1 MTRKN
6 TKNKK
11 YKKTLR
17 NKKMLKNKK
26 TLRNIKIVHIR
37 QKNNRT
43 KKGGLFSRFFKTG
56 PSQEETNEFVNRF
69 TMYINDIIRLQQSK
83 KQQPKKQQQQL
94 YEKVNETINYINNI
108 SNNVDKN
115 ISITND
121 ESAISGLPIYI
132 VGRFVEKKTYR
143 DNLINSLKNKG
154 FSFNETVLN
163 DEVNQAEERR
173 NIDVQIKPSQKQETI
188 KNIKPVTKT
197 QTQIIT
203 AMKPNNTVQLENIL
217 TDKKAREIEE
227 KRLFDEQQKRI
238 KQDIENRINER
249 KIAEEN
255 EKIKRKEIEKANIEA
270 IKQEQLL
277 RQQNE
282 ILPKREAT
290 IVRPVEPTSKEINEV
305 EQNIAE
311 IKEAEDNDENF
322 KLLMADEQNANT
334 IVIQDAPSE
343 PQKDNDPQKDNE
355 SIDVEE
361 PNLVQTITI
370 IKHEPYEINTL
381 PQYWL
386 KYFPHDMLYAFRDC
400 MLSML
405 DNPVNLGE
413 IIKSYFPALRIN
425 KQDDKYI
432 SALMSDKKISLDDKD
447 YYKQIYENN
456 LKTSID
462 FILLYIGIISN
473 ILLYHYNPYD
483 RCFLILKGGK
493 AIQMNCSK
501 GYESNDIDILIVS
514 QYDTVNKKELA
525 IEISKLLV
533 WIVSKQNKI
542 KQLSMVEVDKLESL
556 IKISMITEYGYQAL
570 VDIGY
575 HIPKEEVRSYFEI
588 SNLFISNVY
597 NLPFTYFLNG
607 QPLLITYQMCFIS
620 QSIEQMIEEKIYF
633 YIKYIILKNYTVN
646 DNAVFFIPKIIRS
659 IGKLLTCNIN
669 ISDKQISK
677 IIYKVKTEKEKY
689 LKGVTEIPSKRIV
702 EEVISIVQD
711 FITKNYDKK

>member
-1 MTRKN
+1 M
-6 TKNKK
+6 
-11 YKKTLR
+11 
-17 NKKMLKNKK
+17 
-26 TLRNIKIVHIR
+26 
-37 QKNNRT
+37 
-43 KKGGLFSRFFKTG
+43 
-56 PSQEETNEFVNRF
+56 
-69 TMYINDIIRLQQSK
+69 
-83 KQQPKKQQQQL
+83 
-94 YEKVNETINYINNI
+94 
-108 SNNVDKN
+108 
-115 ISITND
+115 
-121 ESAISGLPIYI
+121 
-132 VGRFVEKKTYR
+132 
-143 DNLINSLKNKG
+143 
-154 FSFNETVLN
+154 
-163 DEVNQAEERR
+163 NQAEERR
-173 NIDVQIKPSQKQETI
+173 NIALQIKPPQKQETI
-188 KNIKPVTKT
+188 KNIKPVTKRET
-197 QTQIIT
+197 HIIT
-203 AMKPNNTVQLENIL
+203 EMKPNDTVELDNIL
-217 TDKKAREIEE
+217 KDKKAREIEE
-227 KRLFDEQQKRI
+227 KRLFDEEQKRI
-238 KQDIENRINER
+238 KLDIENTKNQR

-255 EKIKRKEIEKANIEA
+255 EKIKRKEREKANIAA

-277 RQQNE
+277 KQQNE
-282 ILPKREAT
+282 ILLPKREAI
-290 IVRPVEPTSKEINEV
+290 IVRPVAPTSEEIKEEK
-305 EQNIAE
+305 QNIAK

-334 IVIQDAPSE
+334 IVIQDAPTE
-343 PQKDNDPQKDNE
+343 PQKDNV
-355 SIDVEE
+355 SIDVQE
-361 PNLVQTITI
+361 PNLVQTITM
-370 IKHEPYEINTL
+370 IKHEPYEINRL

-386 KYFPHDMLYAFRDC
+386 KYFPPDMLYAFRDC

-425 KQDDKYI
+425 KQDNNYI
-432 SALMSDKKISLDDKD
+432 SALMSDKKISFDEKD

-473 ILLYHYNPYD
+473 ILLHPYNHYDQCY
-483 RCFLILKGGK
+483 LILKGGK

-501 GYESNDIDILIVS
+501 GYESNDIDILMVS

-525 IEISKLLV
+525 IEMSKLLI

-542 KQLSMVEVDKLESL
+542 KQMSMVEVDKLESL

-633 YIKYIILKNYTVN
+633 YIKYVILKNYTVN

-659 IGKLLTCNIN
+659 LGKLLTCNIN
-669 ISDKQISK
+669 SSDDKIFK
-677 IIYKVKTEKEKY
+677 IIDKVIKEKKTY
-689 LKGVTEIPSKRIV
+689 LEGDREIPTSERIA
-702 EEVISIVQD
+702 EEVINIVQD